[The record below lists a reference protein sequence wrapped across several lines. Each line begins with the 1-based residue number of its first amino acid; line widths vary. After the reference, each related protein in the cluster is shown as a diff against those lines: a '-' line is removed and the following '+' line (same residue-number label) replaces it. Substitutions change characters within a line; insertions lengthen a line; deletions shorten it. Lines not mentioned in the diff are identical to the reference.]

1 MQKKWSGS
9 GIHKLPAQQV
19 EPYRLWFEFL
29 KLAIK
34 DPDVDVDHDH
44 YAAWGDVENLTF
56 SKWWSAHWRTLFSID
71 IGVYQLTD
79 LSHKIVQSDQEIIVR
94 IPLSQNI
101 RRSLDQ
107 VEELL
112 VENGAGDRMKDM
124 RDGQFRLYAGINEA
138 GDIIHPSRRL
148 LRNLDKI
155 RLMMHLYRFWVHNH
169 GLVNRRRLEQTAI
182 GYFEWADSW
191 NKKVARNIDG
201 AESKR
206 IQIYIPIT
214 IKNYVDYLKKRG
226 DRRRVSLMDLNET
239 DVPNARRQIDRYIKK
254 ACRIAQNVGRGEF
267 TGIYEKS
274 LGFDE

>member
-9 GIHKLPAQQV
+9 GIHKLPALQV

-29 KLAIK
+29 KLAIQ
-34 DPDVDVDHDH
+34 DPDVDVDREH
-44 YAAWGDVENLTF
+44 YSAWGDVENLTF
-56 SKWWSAHWRTLFSID
+56 TKWWSAHWRTLFSID

-112 VENGAGDRMKDM
+112 NDNGAGDRMKDM

-138 GDIIHPSRRL
+138 GEMIHPSRRL

-155 RLMMHLYRFWVHNH
+155 RLMMHLYRFWVHNY

-182 GYFEWADSW
+182 GYFEWADNW

-201 AESKR
+201 SYGKR
-206 IQIYIPIT
+206 IQIDIPDPIWY
-214 IKNYVDYLKKRG
+214 YVDYLKKRG

-274 LGFDE
+274 SGFDE

>member
-56 SKWWSAHWRTLFSID
+56 SKWWSAHWRALFSID

-79 LSHKIVQSDQEIIVR
+79 LSHKIVKSDQEIIVR

-182 GYFEWADSW
+182 GYFEWADNW